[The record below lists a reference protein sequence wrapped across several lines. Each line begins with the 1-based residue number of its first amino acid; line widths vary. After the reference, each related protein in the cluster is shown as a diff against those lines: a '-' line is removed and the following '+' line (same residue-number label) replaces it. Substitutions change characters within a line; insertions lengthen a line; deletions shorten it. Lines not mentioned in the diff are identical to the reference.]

1 MFIKKKK
8 KISQI
13 FLAPS
18 LQLIAAQEFVMTL
31 HLADWDM
38 LSQTVIQNSILSVL
52 CVLGTNDKLL
62 CIQLLDPG
70 LVLPLNADSQGPIP

>member
-1 MFIKKKK
+1 
-8 KISQI
+8 
-13 FLAPS
+13 
-18 LQLIAAQEFVMTL
+18 MTL

-38 LSQTVIQNSILSVL
+38 LSQTVIHNSILSIL